1 MDRSISIWTVV
12 AAILWAL
19 GFTLVVVDL
28 AVAPVH
34 TGFLGLYFTCGGG
47 VATICRSIQVA
58 HRDQRNAFELGRDW
72 SVAQAQR
79 LR

>member
-1 MDRSISIWTVV
+1 MDRSISIWTVA

-19 GFTLVVVDL
+19 GFTLVVLDL
-28 AVAPVH
+28 AFAPVH

-47 VATICRSIQVA
+47 VATICRAIQVT
-58 HRDQRNAFELGRDW
+58 HRAQRNAFELGRDW
-72 SVAQAQR
+72 ATAQR